1 MTSVDDDFKTLRR
14 YSRQEAAEI
23 LQLKDSILR
32 TLVSKRA
39 VPHQRTGK
47 PGKWQRGVWF
57 TYDDILQIGR
67 MLPDRLSGR
76 QANTRAEVP
85 VTATEPTEGEHPEG
99 PDAVI
104 ARAITVDISEDEL
117 ARFRSLASLPRR

>member
-1 MTSVDDDFKTLRR
+1 MTSIDDDFKTLRC
-14 YSRQEAAEI
+14 YSRQEAAEM
-23 LQLKDSILR
+23 LKVKDSILKS
-32 TLVSKRA
+32 LVSKRA

-47 PGKWQRGVWF
+47 PGKRQRGVWF

-67 MLPDRLSGR
+67 MLPDLLSGR
-76 QANTRAEVP
+76 QANSRAEVP
-85 VTATEPTEGEHPEG
+85 VTATELTGGEHPVE

-104 ARAITVDISEDEL
+104 ARAITVDISEVEL